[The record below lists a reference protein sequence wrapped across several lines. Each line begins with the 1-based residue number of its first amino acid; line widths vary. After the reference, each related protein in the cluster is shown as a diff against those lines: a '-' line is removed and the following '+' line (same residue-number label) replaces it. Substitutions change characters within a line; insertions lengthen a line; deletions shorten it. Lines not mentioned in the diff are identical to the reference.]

1 MYTFVFTSSDTY
13 PAGQLDPSN
22 YSTFALILGGLITL
36 WCLLTTHFT
45 RRDVPYLL
53 QPVANTPKLNV
64 LDLARQVLLALQS
77 PNFRLVF
84 VAVLLFAGI
93 AGTGQ
98 VFDIY
103 MNTYFWEFKPTD
115 LRWFALSIVGA
126 MGAFVAIPLLQKRL
140 QKQTILVIALS
151 CTMVLAMIKVIFRFI
166 DIWPDNGDPM
176 LLVALV
182 IHGSLIAFLLTSGGI
197 MFGSMV
203 ADLVDE
209 QELRVQRRQE
219 GVFASA
225 IGFSAKATSS
235 IGLILGGFL
244 LDFVVAFPRG
254 TQPGEVDSGILFR
267 LALTDGIAVPI
278 FYTLPILLLSRYTL
292 TRSRLM
298 EIQTEL
304 RRE

>member
-1 MYTFVFTSSDTY
+1 
-13 PAGQLDPSN
+13 
-22 YSTFALILGGLITL
+22 
-36 WCLLTTHFT
+36 
-45 RRDVPYLL
+45 
-53 QPVANTPKLNV
+53 
-64 LDLARQVLLALQS
+64 
-77 PNFRLVF
+77 
-84 VAVLLFAGI
+84 
-93 AGTGQ
+93 
-98 VFDIY
+98 
-103 MNTYFWEFKPTD
+103 
-115 LRWFALSIVGA
+115 
-126 MGAFVAIPLLQKRL
+126 
-140 QKQTILVIALS
+140 
-151 CTMVLAMIKVIFRFI
+151 
-166 DIWPDNGDPM
+166 M